1 MVVRIFSYQM
11 GQTSLMLMSQSLTT
25 NTVLHVLAQ
34 LPAANFCSKGL
45 LCSDY
50 TQSRKAVE
58 YLKAAQAE
66 AGFFEKPDGTCHVQ
80 FMSKPVNVE
89 LLQKDFLLSSSSPP
103 PPLLNLKSNRV
114 FHHITVNVFCSCFG

>member
-1 MVVRIFSYQM
+1 M
-11 GQTSLMLMSQSLTT
+11 GQTSLMLVMSQNLTT
-25 NTVLHVLAQ
+25 NTLLRVLAQ

-45 LCSDY
+45 LRSDY

-89 LLQKDFLLSSSSPP
+89 LLQKDFLLSSSSPSP
-103 PPLLNLKSNRV
+103 PPFSILNQIV
-114 FHHITVNVFCSCFG
+114 YFII

>member
-1 MVVRIFSYQM
+1 
-11 GQTSLMLMSQSLTT
+11 MLVMPQSLTAS
-25 NTVLHVLAQ
+25 TVLHVLA
-34 LPAANFCSKGL
+34 LVPAANFCSKAL

-50 TQSRKAVE
+50 SQSRKAVE

-89 LLQKDFLLSSSSPP
+89 LLQKDFLLYSSSPLP
-103 PPLLNLKSNRV
+103 TRPLLKLKSNRV
-114 FHHITVNVFCSCFG
+114 ISSYNS